1 MTIKVAILT
10 VFTLLGS
17 LAVAHAQTPTSA
29 AQGTANYS
37 STSANGQPAATPT
50 TGWHFVHTANCYT
63 FNDGAGNI
71 WLYVYSVEGG
81 VFATADPNFQNAIA
95 PACQTGN
102 WIAFL
107 VTDATTGAWSQVF
120 TYTFK

>member
-1 MTIKVAILT
+1 MTRLPSGSL
-10 VFTLLGS
+10 TLLKLS
-17 LAVAHAQTPTSA
+17 PRRSVICHSADFYRNEAPRRLLARKGVDS
-29 AQGTANYS
+29 
-37 STSANGQPAATPT
+37 
-50 TGWHFVHTANCYT
+50 T

-71 WLYVYSVEGG
+71 WLYVYPVEGG

-102 WIAFL
+102 WIAFF